1 MKKCKVLVL
10 NAAIFMMV
18 STSSYGLGPVDGE
31 IGVALWNN
39 DFDADIS
46 EGKIDAG
53 SIILHGQAWL
63 GDKWGIKGAWFDS
76 DLESQEF
83 SNLSR
88 LQLEVRRRFL
98 SVSDNSYVALGG
110 GIERIDLVNG
120 SDTSGVR
127 VSAEGRLGVGPA
139 FVYGVAAWVPVLQ
152 DAANFNDIS
161 ATEVDAGIHLTLI
174 PFVSLRL
181 GYLEYNLDYDDTML
195 NRSSGSRTSGFYL
208 GAGLHW

>member
-1 MKKCKVLVL
+1 M
-10 NAAIFMMV
+10 
-18 STSSYGLGPVDGE
+18 STGSYGLGPVDGE

-53 SIILHGQAWL
+53 SLILHGQAWF
-63 GDKWGIKGAWFDS
+63 GDKWGMKAAWFDS

-83 SNLSR
+83 ADQSR
-88 LQLEVRRRFL
+88 LQIEARRRFL
-98 SVSDNSYVALGG
+98 SVSDNSYLALGG

-120 SDTSGVR
+120 GDSSGFR

-139 FVYGVAAWVPVLQ
+139 FVYGLAGWVPQLE
-152 DAANFNDIS
+152 DAGNFEDIS
-161 ATEVDAGIHLTLI
+161 ASEVEAGVHFTLF

-181 GYLEYNLDYDDTML
+181 GYLEYDLDYDDTAL
-195 NRSSGSRTSGFYL
+195 RRSSGSKTSGFYL
-208 GAGLHW
+208 GAGFHW